1 MKKLLTFILFWSMLL
16 TATAQPQTDPRSIQ
30 VAGIPI
36 EGPLDSVRVSLKA
49 GDFTEWGQSDDGE
62 DYYFRGNFY
71 GIRAKLMLSIATE
84 TKLVTSAIVPPICL
98 RKIFNTFFIRCRR
111 TMVTS
116 PNAIT
121 PGTI

>member
-49 GDFTEWGQSDDGE
+49 GDFTEWGLFPWQ
-62 DYYFRGNFY
+62 
-71 GIRAKLMLSIATE
+71 L
-84 TKLVTSAIVPPICL
+84 L
-98 RKIFNTFFIRCRR
+98 RYTGQTHAEHRH
-111 TMVTS
+111 
-116 PNAIT
+116 
-121 PGTI
+121 

>member
-71 GIRAKLMLSIATE
+71 GIRAKAHGE
-84 TKLVTSAIVPPICL
+84 H
-98 RKIFNTFFIRCRR
+98 RH
-111 TMVTS
+111 
-116 PNAIT
+116 
-121 PGTI
+121 